1 VSQFHV
7 EGETM
12 TKNPSSAVDDEP
24 IKTKPGEKRQA
35 LVVDDDP
42 DFLEQMRVGLES
54 LGFEVTT
61 AESEKGATEQL
72 AHWQPDLV
80 ILDLIMDRPDSGFL
94 LSYRMKKQYPKTPII
109 MVSAVTSRTG
119 MNFEAATPSER
130 GWVKA
135 DALLAKPVRLEQL
148 KREIERLM

>member
-1 VSQFHV
+1 
-7 EGETM
+7 M
-12 TKNPSSAVDDEP
+12 TKNLSLALDDEP
-24 IKTKPGEKRQA
+24 ISTKPGEKPQA

-42 DFLEQMRVGLES
+42 DFLEQLRVGLES

-61 AESEKGATEQL
+61 AENEKGATEQMD
-72 AHWQPDLV
+72 HWKPDLV

-94 LSYRMKKQYPKTPII
+94 LSYRMKKKYPKTPII
-109 MVSAVTSRTG
+109 MVSAVSSRTG
-119 MNFEAATPSER
+119 LNFEAATPSER
-130 GWVKA
+130 AWVKA